1 MSPYDFVSI
10 FNFGMCFG
18 QIREYLSFSFG
29 LAKCFTQ
36 TFIHYLLFNKNIDI
50 FGKTIIII
58 FESAMMEYL
67 INKLCNSDL

>member
-10 FNFGMCFG
+10 LNFGMCYG

-36 TFIHYLLFNKNIDI
+36 IFKHYLLFNKNIGSSPKDVLD
-50 FGKTIIII
+50 FYVK
-58 FESAMMEYL
+58 M
-67 INKLCNSDL
+67 

>member
-1 MSPYDFVSI
+1 MAKS
-10 FNFGMCFG
+10 
-18 QIREYLSFSFG
+18 EKYLSFSFG

-36 TFIHYLLFNKNIDI
+36 IFKHYLLFNKNIYI